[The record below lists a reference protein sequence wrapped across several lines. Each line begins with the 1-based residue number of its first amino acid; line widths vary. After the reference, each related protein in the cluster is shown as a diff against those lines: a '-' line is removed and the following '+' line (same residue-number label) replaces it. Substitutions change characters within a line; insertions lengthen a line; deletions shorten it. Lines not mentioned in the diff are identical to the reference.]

1 MGASI
6 KEYTG
11 NTVGEPFSWHGGEG
25 DILVQTTNWQN
36 AVVTLQQD
44 INGTFYDIVGGSLS
58 ASGGI
63 IFKTNAPRLRI
74 KITNA
79 NSASVFY
86 TSVQDF
92 D

>member
-11 NTVGEPFSWHGGEG
+11 DTVGEPFVWHGGEG
-25 DILVQTTNWQN
+25 DMLVQTSTWHN
-36 AVVTLQQD
+36 AVVTLQQN
-44 INGTFYDIVGGSLS
+44 INGSFYDIVGASLS

-63 IFKTNAPRLRI
+63 IFKTNANQLRI
-74 KITNA
+74 VVSSA